1 MTPQDNFRY
10 RKVEQHIL
18 QLVDSKILT
27 KGDKLPSLRSLS
39 KQLQVSISTVS
50 QAYLELEKKG
60 IIAARERSGFFVDAV
75 DKRLPPPISR
85 PRPQHGSDFQQ
96 PQPTDTDGP

>member
-50 QAYLELEKKG
+50 QAYLELEKR
-60 IIAARERSGFFVDAV
+60 ASSLRA
-75 DKRLPPPISR
+75 
-85 PRPQHGSDFQQ
+85 SDQVFC
-96 PQPTDTDGP
+96 